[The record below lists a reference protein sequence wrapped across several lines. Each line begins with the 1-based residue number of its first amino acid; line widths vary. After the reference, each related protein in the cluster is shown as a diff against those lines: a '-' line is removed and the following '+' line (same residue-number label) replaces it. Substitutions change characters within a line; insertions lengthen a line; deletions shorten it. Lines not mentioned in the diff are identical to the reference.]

1 MLPVTRPRGWW
12 ECDDLPCPAS
22 DRTVIRRKVITK
34 LIEALG
40 VNGPVERLERKME
53 AGPIYYREKRFVG
66 DHCPSTAA

>member
-1 MLPVTRPRGWW
+1 M
-12 ECDDLPCPAS
+12 
-22 DRTVIRRKVITK
+22 ITK